1 MQHTIPIAFVESD
14 NHFYHVYV
22 SRSPDKLLLCE
33 IRQQVPN
40 DYTGTSLAKLFP
52 TSEVLFYESAYS
64 AAHYNELKV
73 VDAAVELCFG
83 LYISSP
89 SLDGTAT
96 CFNDQWCFYSPSRH
110 YIQSIRPETGTTY
123 YTDRTFEHERNCFP
137 DLQIIP
143 LAVAESH
150 KFEWLNDAW

>member
-14 NHFYHVYV
+14 NHFYHIYV
-22 SRSPDKLLLCE
+22 SRLPDNLLLCE
-33 IRQQVPN
+33 IRHQIPN

-52 TSEVLFYESAYS
+52 TSEVLFYESAFS
-64 AAHYNELKV
+64 PAIYNELTV

-83 LYISSP
+83 LFMSSP

-96 CFNDQWCFYSPSRH
+96 CFNDQWCFYSPSFH
-110 YIQSIRPETGTTY
+110 YTQVIRAETGKTY
-123 YTDRTFEHERNCFP
+123 DTDRTFEQERNRYP
-137 DLQIIP
+137 DLKIIP